1 MFSDIE
7 PENPKFAAAQA
18 LALHLNEY
26 VDPSGRFAFHPAEV
40 VDRQSATAAIVSLL
54 QLTHRLGPLTPADAE
69 AVLATVH
76 DAAKISPSLRP
87 YVAAAINAGFFY
99 MPHRTCFFLCCVLQ
113 ALGIHST
120 HSVAASANRA
130 IAPSKQRA
138 TRYFMPT
145 KPVTRAQMAFLLNR
159 LQTLGPSV
167 R

>member
-113 ALGIHST
+113 ALGST
-120 HSVAASANRA
+120 RHIRLRLPR
-130 IAPSKQRA
+130 IARLRRQSNVQQDISCRPNPLLEHRWRFSSIACRPSDR
-138 TRYFMPT
+138 R
-145 KPVTRAQMAFLLNR
+145 
-159 LQTLGPSV
+159 
-167 R
+167 